1 MIYKTC
7 TINRAFRIIALF
19 FFLVKFS
26 FAQLS
31 DLDTRCLW
39 IVRDSMYSEKMINS
53 ALIYAYKA
61 GYNIVFVQVRGR
73 GYAYYNSEIVPK
85 HPKVT
90 PEFDPLEYAV
100 TLGHSLGIEVHA
112 WVNSYIL
119 WSSKLLPI
127 DPKHLYHTHKN
138 WTEANMHGKTD
149 SQIKL
154 SELQSR
160 QWEGIYLAP
169 THPDVNPY
177 LLSVYSEIIDKY
189 KIDGI
194 HLDYIRFQDEM
205 YGYNK
210 SGMAVFDSI
219 YNINPRDIVRGII
232 STRFGWSQGFVD
244 SMYVAWD
251 QFRRNA
257 VTDLVKNVYQ
267 KIQKPDKKI
276 ALSAAVKPN
285 LVDARHRWY
294 QEWDKWIQDGIID
307 FVVPMNYFPEIR
319 DFNNSVQI
327 MKSNLTSEDLNIVI
341 IGVSTH
347 NQDAQSAADKILLA
361 RLNGFHGVSI
371 FSWNSHKDNLDW
383 FLPITE
389 ALGQPVF
396 D

>member
-1 MIYKTC
+1 M
-7 TINRAFRIIALF
+7 NRVLRFVALF
-19 FFLVKFS
+19 FPLVQFS

-39 IVRDSMYSEKMINS
+39 IVRDSMNNETMINS
-53 ALIYAYKA
+53 ALVYAYKA

-85 HPKVT
+85 HPKISHD
-90 PEFDPLEYAV
+90 FDPLEYAV
-100 TLGHSLGIEVHA
+100 TLGHALGIEVHA
-112 WVNSYIL
+112 WVNSYLL
-119 WSSKLLPI
+119 WSSESPPS
-127 DPKHLYHTHKN
+127 DPKHLYHTHKD

-149 SQIKL
+149 SQIRL

-177 LLSVYSEIIDKY
+177 LLSVYFEIIDKY
-189 KIDGI
+189 NIDGI

-210 SGMAVFDSI
+210 NGMAVFDSL

-232 STRFGWSQGFVD
+232 STRFGWSQEFVD

-251 QFRRNA
+251 QFRRDA
-257 VTDLVKNVYQ
+257 VTDLVRGVYQ
-267 KIQKPDKKI
+267 TTQKTGKKI

-285 LVDARHRWY
+285 LRDACHRWY
-294 QEWDKWIQDGIID
+294 QEWDKWVQDGIVD

-319 DFNNSVQI
+319 DFNNSMQI
-327 MKSNLTSEDLNIVI
+327 IKSNLTPDDLNLVI

-361 RLNGFHGVSI
+361 RLNGFRGVSI

-383 FLPITE
+383 FQPIIE